1 MLIIERSTEQGE
13 QLDTALPA
21 SVRHVVV
28 GAGIHGLSTAWHLAM
43 ELENRGTGSGID
55 VVVIDKT
62 GPGAGASG
70 IACGCVR
77 NLYMTE
83 PIHAIL
89 GHSVDVWTYDPVA
102 FGFQQVGYV
111 SAGEANQAGDYE
123 KLHASQARVG
133 YPSDVYFGADA
144 KSFLKKIWPDF
155 KTDHIDV
162 VLHEKVSGYAG
173 TRQAIAGL
181 AQKCRDHG
189 VRILSGV
196 EVLGYERTNGQV
208 TRVRTSAGDIRCEL
222 VVLGLGAWTPKHW
235 AMLDKPTTIEARYPD
250 GTVQRKDMWTYWRLL
265 EGEVYVDRPYRT
277 AGDLDPPVLHVELMS
292 TPVIDPT
299 TKKMLADHLYVY
311 WKNGAERMDR
321 PGVQGGTIPIK
332 IGSKAVTDPYG
343 HANDEYQAEPDFADY
358 LTAAMGQLMT
368 RFEGSRKNFRER
380 RNGGIGAFTPDNV
393 PIFDFIAPNVY
404 MIADSNHG
412 FKMTGVGKLVAKL
425 IARGER
431 VPELLPF
438 TYDRFANGKTFG
450 ASNSHCPWV

>member
-1 MLIIERSTEQGE
+1 MRETKISSAI
-13 QLDTALPA
+13 PA
-21 SVRHVVV
+21 SATYVVI

-43 ELENRGTGSGID
+43 ELEARASGSGAD
-55 VVVIDKT
+55 VVVLDKT

-89 GHSVDVWTYDPVA
+89 RHSVDVWTYDPVA

-111 SAGEANQAGDYE
+111 SAGESNQGSDYE

-133 YPSDVYFGADA
+133 YPSDLYQGGDA
-144 KSFLKKIWPDF
+144 KAFLKKIWPDF
-155 KTDHIDV
+155 KTDGIDV

-181 AQKCRDHG
+181 GQKCRDHG

-196 EVLGYERTNGQV
+196 EVVGYDATAGRV
-208 TRVRTSAGDIRCEL
+208 SKVRTSHGAIGCDA

-235 AMLDKPTTIEARYPD
+235 AMLGKPMTIDARYPD
-250 GTVQRKDMWTYWRLL
+250 GTTVNKDMWTYWRLL
-265 EGEVYVDRPYRT
+265 EGEVYVERPYRT
-277 AGDLDPPVLHVELMS
+277 ASGLDPPVLHVELMN
-292 TPVIDPT
+292 TPVIDRGT
-299 TKKMLADHLYVY
+299 GRALADHLYVY

-332 IGSKAVTDPYG
+332 IGPDAVTDPYG
-343 HANDEYQAEPDFADY
+343 HANDQYQAEPEFADY
-358 LTAAMGQLMT
+358 LTSAMGQLMT
-368 RFEGSRKNFRER
+368 RFEGSRENFRER

-393 PIFDFIAPNVY
+393 PIFDWITENVY

-425 IARGER
+425 LVGESS
-431 VPELLPF
+431 VPELQPF
-438 TYDRFANGKTFG
+438 RFARFAAGATFG